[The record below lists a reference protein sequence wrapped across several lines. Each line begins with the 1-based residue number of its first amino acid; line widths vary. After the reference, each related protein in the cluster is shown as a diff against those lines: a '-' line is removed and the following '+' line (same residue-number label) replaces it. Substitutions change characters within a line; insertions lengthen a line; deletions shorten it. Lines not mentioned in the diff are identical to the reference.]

1 MQHRLERGMQHE
13 KETLCPA
20 LGSSIRVVARNN
32 HWLVHWKLLNEVSC
46 SNKRY

>member
-1 MQHRLERGMQHE
+1 MQQTLEREMQHE
-13 KETLCPA
+13 KETLCSA
-20 LGSSIRVVARNN
+20 LGSSIRVLACNN